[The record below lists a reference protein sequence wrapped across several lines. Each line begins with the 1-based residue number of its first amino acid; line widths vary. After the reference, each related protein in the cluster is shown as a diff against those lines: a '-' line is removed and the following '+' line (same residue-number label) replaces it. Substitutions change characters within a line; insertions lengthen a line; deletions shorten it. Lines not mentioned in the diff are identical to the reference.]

1 MVQAWVYGE
10 AKAAEGWGVERLVF
24 EQHGRPLA
32 ICQVL
37 VKRLLGLPVAA
48 RINRGPQFLAVRP
61 SDADGRAVYAALRQ
75 RWRFG
80 RRGVLLMAPGLVE
93 SASLRAWL
101 RTMGFRTRGVAG
113 WCSATLDLTLGEEAL
128 RRQLAANWRNHLNV
142 AERSGLVF
150 ELSTAPEAV
159 DWMLARHA
167 EHMQEK
173 GFSGTTVT
181 FLRALQREAPDDF
194 FVARALLN
202 GEPLAGMVVFR
213 FGRSAEY
220 FVGWYGPEARQAKAG
235 NFLLWHAAQAM
246 GRLGC
251 ERFDLG
257 GYSSSEGYGRFK
269 QDMRGNEY
277 HLMEEWLAV

>member
-1 MVQAWVYGE
+1 M
-10 AKAAEGWGVERLVF
+10 
-24 EQHGRPLA
+24 
-32 ICQVL
+32 
-37 VKRLLGLPVAA
+37 
-48 RINRGPQFLAVRP
+48 
-61 SDADGRAVYAALRQ
+61 
-75 RWRFG
+75 
-80 RRGVLLMAPGLVE
+80 
-93 SASLRAWL
+93 
-101 RTMGFRTRGVAG
+101 
-113 WCSATLDLTLGEEAL
+113 
-128 RRQLAANWRNHLNV
+128 
-142 AERSGLVF
+142 AERSGLGF
-150 ELSTAPEAV
+150 ELTTAPEAV

-181 FLRALQREAPDDF
+181 FLRALQREAPEDF

-235 NFLLWHAAQAM
+235 NFLLWHAALAM

-269 QDMRGNEY
+269 QDMRGSEY
-277 HLMEEWLAV
+277 HLMEEWLAF